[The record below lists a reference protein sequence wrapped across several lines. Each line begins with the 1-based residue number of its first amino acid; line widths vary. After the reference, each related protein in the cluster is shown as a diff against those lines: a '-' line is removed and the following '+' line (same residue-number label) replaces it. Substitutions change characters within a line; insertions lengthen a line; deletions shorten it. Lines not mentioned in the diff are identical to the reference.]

1 MGIKKLGPFLRKLKL
16 DTAQPLLAAY
26 AGLRFA
32 IDTPIFMYKFRAS
45 RPEQYLDQFAKQLAL
60 FTQFNITPIY
70 VFDGKPTQMKH
81 SELDCRRQ
89 KKQTIQTIAND
100 TTLPFC
106 ERVAAYE
113 KLTALPKREHYEA
126 LRAFL
131 QARGVSV
138 VDSESDAEKR
148 CAFMSRTGEC
158 DVVVSEDFDALCYGA
173 TRLLTRLTLFPEP
186 KTPMREYRLETILGS
201 LKFTHGEFLDFC
213 LLCGSDLCS
222 KIPNIGPAR
231 ALTFIRAH
239 RTIEEVV
246 KFINRAQYPV
256 PQTFEEDVRM
266 ARAEF
271 LTEVEASTA
280 RA

>member
-16 DTAQPLLAAY
+16 DTAQPQLAAY
-26 AGLRFA
+26 AGLKFA
-32 IDTPIFMYKFRAS
+32 IDTPIFMYKFRAN
-45 RPEQYLDQFAKQLAL
+45 RPEQYLDQFAKQLRMFKNL
-60 FTQFNITPIY
+60 NITPIY
-70 VFDGKPTQMKH
+70 VFDGKPTHMKRN
-81 SELDCRRQ
+81 ELQCRQQ
-89 KKQTIQTIAND
+89 KKQTIHDIANN

-106 ERVAAYE
+106 ERVTAYE
-113 KLTALPKREHYEA
+113 KMSAMPKREHYDA

-131 QARGVSV
+131 HAQGVSV
-138 VDSESDAEKR
+138 IESESDAEKQ
-148 CAFMSRTGEC
+148 CAFMSRTGQC

-186 KTPMREYRLETILGS
+186 RTPMREYRLETILAS
-201 LKFTHGEFLDFC
+201 LKFTHAQFLDFC

-239 RTIEEVV
+239 RKIEDVV
-246 KFINRAQYPV
+246 KYINRDQYPI
-256 PQTFEEDVRM
+256 PATFEEDVRL

-271 LTEVEASTA
+271 LGESSSA